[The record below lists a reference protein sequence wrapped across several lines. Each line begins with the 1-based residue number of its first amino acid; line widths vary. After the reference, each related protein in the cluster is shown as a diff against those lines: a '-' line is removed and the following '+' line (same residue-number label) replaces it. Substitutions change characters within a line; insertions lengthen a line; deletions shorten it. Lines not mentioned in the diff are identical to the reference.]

1 MKKWAGFIKTWMMT
15 YKRYLVIASLS
26 GILLTVV
33 GVGLFH
39 YRLSNIFD
47 KALTYY
53 EVNDLMSFETI
64 RYELYAMQ
72 GKKFD
77 EFLIQEAEKTLNQ
90 FKHNEITYYEAIGTT
105 KRIESFANRS
115 SNIEIYQEKI
125 EKLKE
130 SRKAF
135 EKAEA
140 YAIEKDWES
149 AYQYYQQV
157 VDWDPNYEKS
167 KQLAESAKRWW
178 LQDILVEAITSYEEG
193 NYEQALLKIDEG
205 LALSPDHETFLDLK
219 DDVHQAM
226 IDGETENKWT
236 EFKDKITSSI
246 QSGIE
251 SLHNIFNKIFKT
263 S

>member
-33 GVGLFH
+33 GVGVFH

-90 FKHNEITYYEAIGTT
+90 FKDNEITYYEAIGTT

-130 SRKAF
+130 SR
-135 EKAEA
+135 
-140 YAIEKDWES
+140 
-149 AYQYYQQV
+149 
-157 VDWDPNYEKS
+157 
-167 KQLAESAKRWW
+167 
-178 LQDILVEAITSYEEG
+178 
-193 NYEQALLKIDEG
+193 
-205 LALSPDHETFLDLK
+205 
-219 DDVHQAM
+219 
-226 IDGETENKWT
+226 
-236 EFKDKITSSI
+236 
-246 QSGIE
+246 
-251 SLHNIFNKIFKT
+251 
-263 S
+263 